1 MSDPVGC
8 GLIANCTETAKGW
21 FAVFTM
27 PRHEKRVDRHLG
39 LCGIE
44 NFLPLYR
51 KRRQWKDGSKGLV
64 ELPFFPNYIFVRIG
78 YGERVP
84 VLRVPGVI
92 SIVGAGARSLPVP
105 DSYIHSLREALR
117 RGKLEPYPYLA
128 VGTPV
133 RIRSGVMAGMH
144 GVLLRRKNNLRVVI
158 TLEMIMKSATVE
170 VEAEDIEPVGRLPVG
185 SATGLTEIRELTG

>member
-1 MSDPVGC
+1 
-8 GLIANCTETAKGW
+8 LIANGAETAKGW

-27 PRHEKRVDRHLG
+27 PRHEKRVDSHLR
-39 LCGIE
+39 LRAIE

-51 KRRQWKDGSKGLV
+51 KRRQWKDGSKGLL
-64 ELPFFPNYIFVRIG
+64 ELPLFPNYIFVRIG

-92 SIVGAGARSLPVP
+92 SIVGAGPRSSPVA
-105 DSYIHSLREALR
+105 DSYIHALREALR
-117 RGKLEPYPYLA
+117 CRKLEPYPHLA

-133 RIRSGVMAGMH
+133 RIRSGVMAGMQ
-144 GVLLRRKNNLRVVI
+144 GVLLRQKNDLRVVI

-170 VEAEDIEPVGRLPVG
+170 VEAEDIEPVGPLPVV
-185 SATGLTEIRELTG
+185 SATGLTESHELTG